1 MVIRGFARLVVA
13 PTESLSTYLPD
24 GSAAELRAPLLRMDR
39 LCGLS
44 VVAVARM
51 LAEDSS
57 LRSGAIG
64 DEVAIVL
71 GSAHGCHKTDE
82 EYYRSYLQGQPSP
95 RLFAY
100 TLPSSPIGE
109 LSIQYR
115 LRGPGLTV
123 TMGRTSGLCALA
135 EADLLLATHQAE
147 ACLVVAVEVAQP
159 VLSPVL
165 LQDSAVALW
174 LTRDEDSRASRLG
187 TVASVSD
194 SFCAEHGSVALG
206 RVLSSLHGAS
216 DSPIYC
222 DEETVRIGESALH
235 HRKLQ
240 RLSVPAGAVS
250 GLWLLTEALHDAGE
264 PIVVAAMD
272 DAGHAAAAL
281 LVRSPSILRGV

>member
-159 VLSPVL
+159 VFSSAL

-194 SFCAEHGSVALG
+194 SFCAGRGSVALS
-206 RVLSSLHGAS
+206 RVLSSFPGIS
-216 DSPIYC
+216 DVPIYC
-222 DEETVRIGESALH
+222 DTETVALGAAALEQ
-235 HRKLQ
+235 RTLQ

>member
-1 MVIRGFARLVVA
+1 MVIRGCARLSVA
-13 PTESLSTYLPD
+13 PTESLSEYLPE

-135 EADLLLATHQAE
+135 EANLLLTTHQAE
-147 ACLVVAVEVAQP
+147 ACLVVAAEVARP
-159 VLSPVL
+159 VLSSVL
-165 LQDSAVALW
+165 LQDAAVALW
-174 LTRDEDSRASRLG
+174 LTRDEGEPASHLG
-187 TVASVSD
+187 TIETVSD
-194 SFCAEHGSVALG
+194 SFCAGQGSVALG
-206 RVLSSLHGAS
+206 RVLSSLHRIS
-216 DSPIYC
+216 DVPIYC
-222 DEETVRIGESALH
+222 DGETVDLGAAALE
-235 HRKLQ
+235 HRTLQ
-240 RLSVPAGAVS
+240 RLVVPAGAVS
-250 GLWLLTEALHDAGE
+250 GLWLLAEALHDAGE
-264 PIVVAAMD
+264 PIVVASVD